1 MAKIPV
7 IFTTGQVGHIHA
19 TTLDHLIHEK
29 QIAAFRRSAGWVQ
42 VGHDPIRRVKQS
54 VVRFGNR
61 RDDFR
66 LKLPKT

>member
-7 IFTTGQVGHIHA
+7 IFTTGHVGHLHA

-42 VGHDPIRRVKQS
+42 VGQDPIRSTTRPMA
-54 VVRFGNR
+54 RLGNR

-66 LKLPKT
+66 FKLPKP